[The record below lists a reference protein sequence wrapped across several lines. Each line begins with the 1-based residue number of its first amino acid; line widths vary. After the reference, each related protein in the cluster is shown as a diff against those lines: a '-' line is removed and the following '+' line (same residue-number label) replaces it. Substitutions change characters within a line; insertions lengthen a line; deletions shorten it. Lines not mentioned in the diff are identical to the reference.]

1 MVTKEMTQD
10 PDPSI
15 EDQIEWKE
23 KRTTIDQ
30 AIKRLKPEQE
40 KVIVLFYYQGLSQQ
54 KNRGRL

>member
-1 MVTKEMTQD
+1 MTQD